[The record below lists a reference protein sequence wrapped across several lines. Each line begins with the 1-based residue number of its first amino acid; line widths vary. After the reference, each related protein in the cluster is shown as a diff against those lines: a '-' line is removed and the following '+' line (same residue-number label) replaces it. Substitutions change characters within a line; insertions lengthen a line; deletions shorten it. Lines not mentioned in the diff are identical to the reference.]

1 MIMYTVTPLEQIFEG
16 IEELEANTF
25 TATVGGV
32 EMELQPAGERQ
43 ARIVRLLSPDPQH
56 YLRPEY
62 APGSVVQFSPQLG
75 GTKPL
80 F

>member
-1 MIMYTVTPLEQIFEG
+1 MILYTPMPLERVFEG

-43 ARIVRLLSPDPQH
+43 ARIVRLLSPNPQH
-56 YLRPEY
+56 YLRPEH
-62 APGSVVQFSPQLG
+62 APGSLVQFSPQLG
-75 GTKPL
+75 DTKPL